1 MEDKNNEYIVTLH
14 IDSGEKLTSFLLCEL
29 LSKQDKVRIEGILCL
44 TPIAHMKERNY
55 TNVVRAIEQ
64 HIKDL
69 KTNLY

>member
-55 TNVVRAIEQ
+55 MNVINAIKHHQ
-64 HIKDL
+64 GKLNKLD
-69 KTNLY
+69 